1 MNLQH
6 HHSWTGTQILEKK
19 FPSGSEFFF
28 LDCVTFFFSNG
39 EKRQEQVIG
48 PQSLKR
54 AAAKVLLAGINQS
67 GLRNSKKSNGLIEY
81 IYCCFEC

>member
-1 MNLQH
+1 M
-6 HHSWTGTQILEKK
+6 
-19 FPSGSEFFF
+19 
-28 LDCVTFFFSNG
+28 
-39 EKRQEQVIG
+39 IG

-81 IYCCFEC
+81 IYCCCEC